1 MDTIERSPSDSMS
14 VDPITI
20 TNDQANKPSKDKE
33 VSAVIYI
40 KSQINNGNQVASH
53 LDGLK

>member
-1 MDTIERSPSDSMS
+1 MDTIESSLSDSMS

-20 TNDQANKPSKDKE
+20 TNDQTQKPSKDKE

-40 KSQINNGNQVASH
+40 KSQINNGNQVTSH
-53 LDGLK
+53 LDELK